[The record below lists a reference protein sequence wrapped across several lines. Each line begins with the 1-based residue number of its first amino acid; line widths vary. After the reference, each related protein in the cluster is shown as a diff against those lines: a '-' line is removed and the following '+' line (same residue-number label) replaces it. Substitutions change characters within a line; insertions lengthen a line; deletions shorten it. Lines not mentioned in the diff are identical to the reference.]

1 MLEKQNRNV
10 NLTYVFLLSQA
21 PNVPYYSAP
30 ESVSPMGSPYS
41 FQASPRADSVDSPFS
56 YGGVSYYQQ
65 SLSPDSVNVGSPI
78 YHQVGANIRK
88 QFSLLSN
95 IRLFSSYNYMDQC
108 LDSRCLTNILKE
120 RV

>member
-1 MLEKQNRNV
+1 M
-10 NLTYVFLLSQA
+10 FLLAQA

-78 YHQVGANIRK
+78 YHQVGGIIK
-88 QFSLLSN
+88 KTVLSSLKHVT
-95 IRLFSSYNYMDQC
+95 LFPVYLDQC
-108 LDSRCLTNILKE
+108 QDFYLKTF
-120 RV
+120 